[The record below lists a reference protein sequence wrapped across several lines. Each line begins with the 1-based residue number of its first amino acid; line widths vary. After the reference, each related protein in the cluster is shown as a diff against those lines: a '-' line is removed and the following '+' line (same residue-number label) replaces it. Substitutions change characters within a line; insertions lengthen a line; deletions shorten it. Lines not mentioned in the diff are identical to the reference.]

1 VENSKIFE
9 NQATDL
15 GGGAYINLGGEILFS
30 DIYSNICTTGN
41 GGGVFITS
49 DGTDNGKVS
58 HSRILANQ
66 SGGKG
71 GGAGTYLGG
80 DFINNIIANNKTDG
94 KGGGIFLQFGGLV
107 LNNTVISNHGEQGG
121 GIFVN
126 DGGEIHNSVL
136 WGNKTP
142 YGLNLQL
149 SIEDDDQTERMTTA
163 DFCAIQNGN
172 TSTSITNLI
181 VLNPENTGTGNHP
194 HFINPVDFHDFPLS
208 PAEVDEIL
216 NADYSFDLASALL
229 DSGNPDDE
237 NLSIPEV
244 DIAKNARVV
253 KSAIDIGAYE
263 ILYYTVESTVD
274 NGTGSIVPE
283 GPVKILPGENILFT
297 IIPGEGMNVASF
309 AVNNTNLTADM
320 VDEGESFSYLKSVV
334 YSDLFA
340 TVDFG
345 ISNLITDH
353 TKNKILVH
361 PNPAEEVIF
370 FEGIKIN
377 ALKIFSIKGQIVKS
391 LHEPSS
397 AGINISN
404 LKKGLYFLE
413 LIDENNARHT
423 LKFIK
428 Q

>member
-1 VENSKIFE
+1 
-9 NQATDL
+9 
-15 GGGAYINLGGEILFS
+15 
-30 DIYSNICTTGN
+30 
-41 GGGVFITS
+41 
-49 DGTDNGKVS
+49 
-58 HSRILANQ
+58 
-66 SGGKG
+66 
-71 GGAGTYLGG
+71 
-80 DFINNIIANNKTDG
+80 
-94 KGGGIFLQFGGLV
+94 
-107 LNNTVISNHGEQGG
+107 
-121 GIFVN
+121 
-126 DGGEIHNSVL
+126 
-136 WGNKTP
+136 
-142 YGLNLQL
+142 
-149 SIEDDDQTERMTTA
+149 
-163 DFCAIQNGN
+163 
-172 TSTSITNLI
+172 
-181 VLNPENTGTGNHP
+181 
-194 HFINPVDFHDFPLS
+194 
-208 PAEVDEIL
+208 
-216 NADYSFDLASALL
+216 
-229 DSGNPDDE
+229 
-237 NLSIPEV
+237 
-244 DIAKNARVV
+244 
-253 KSAIDIGAYE
+253 
-263 ILYYTVESTVD
+263 
-274 NGTGSIVPE
+274 
-283 GPVKILPGENILFT
+283 
-297 IIPGEGMNVASF
+297 
-309 AVNNTNLTADM
+309 M